1 MESAQKKLRFF
12 DLTMIVISLVIGMGI
27 FKTPVNV
34 AQNALTPYIFFLAWL
49 FGGLIALSGAL
60 TYAEIGSRYPVTG
73 GYYKIFSACYHPSV
87 AFAINSIILVSN
99 AASVAAV
106 ALVGAEYISNVVF
119 SSANNSTEIKMWI
132 AGACILLFYGLN
144 LLGLRTSSFVQNL
157 LMMFKLGL
165 MFLIIS
171 VIFVSP
177 DANTIATAKVDSA
190 LLSWSDFGYAMGVC
204 LVAVSFTYGGFQH
217 SINFGAEVKDSRIM
231 PRAIL
236 AGIAAVIVL
245 YLLINYAY
253 YRVIGFNELATAQ
266 SIGALMASKI
276 LGSSG
281 FTVVSLLFFF
291 SVLGYVN
298 VMLLSNPRV
307 MYAMSEEGTMPASFR
322 QSNSKTKVLTT
333 ALTVFTITIVVTLFY
348 AKEFDKILDYIMFL
362 DSIGMAFSAATI
374 FFFRFRKL
382 KPEGQPIYKMPL
394 YPIMPIFY
402 ILAYIFI
409 AASVFVKKP
418 DAALNGLII
427 FAVFFFVFWLVF
439 FWKRYLEK
447 TKN

>member
-1 MESAQKKLRFF
+1 MESAPKKLRFF

-34 AQNALTPYIFFLAWL
+34 AQNALSPSIFFMAW
-49 FGGLIALSGAL
+49 FVGGLIALSGAL

-119 SSANNSTEIKMWI
+119 SNAQNTAELKMWI
-132 AGACILLFYGLN
+132 AGICILLFYGLN
-144 LLGLRTSSFVQNL
+144 LLGLRTSTFVQNL

-165 MFLIIS
+165 MLLIIS
-171 VIFVSP
+171 VLFVSP
-177 DANTIATAKVDSA
+177 DANTAQALSTTSA
-190 LLSWSDFGYAMGVC
+190 SEMNWSDFGYAMGVC

-217 SINFGAEVKDSRIM
+217 SINFGAEVKNSRIM

-236 AGIAAVIVL
+236 AGIAAVILL
-245 YLLINYAY
+245 YLVINFAY
-253 YRVIGFNELATAQ
+253 YRVIGFKELGTAE
-266 SIGALMASKI
+266 SIGAVMASKI

-298 VMLLSNPRV
+298 VMLLSNNRIPK
-307 MYAMSEEGTMPASFR
+307 
-322 QSNSKTKVLTT
+322 Q
-333 ALTVFTITIVVTLFY
+333 
-348 AKEFDKILDYIMFL
+348 
-362 DSIGMAFSAATI
+362 
-374 FFFRFRKL
+374 
-382 KPEGQPIYKMPL
+382 
-394 YPIMPIFY
+394 
-402 ILAYIFI
+402 
-409 AASVFVKKP
+409 
-418 DAALNGLII
+418 
-427 FAVFFFVFWLVF
+427 
-439 FWKRYLEK
+439 RY
-447 TKN
+447 

>member
-1 MESAQKKLRFF
+1 MESAPKKLRFF

-34 AQNALTPYIFFLAWL
+34 AQNALSPAIFFMAW
-49 FGGLIALSGAL
+49 FVGGLIALSGAL

-119 SSANNSTEIKMWI
+119 SNGENTAELKMWI
-132 AGACILLFYGLN
+132 AGLCILLFYGLN
-144 LLGLRTSSFVQNL
+144 LLGLRTSTFVQNL

-165 MFLIIS
+165 MLLIIS
-171 VIFVSP
+171 VLFVSP
-177 DANTIATAKVDSA
+177 DANTAQSLSATSA
-190 LLSWSDFGYAMGVC
+190 TEMNWSDFGYAMGVC

-217 SINFGAEVKDSRIM
+217 SINFGAEVKNSRIM

-236 AGIAAVIVL
+236 AGIAAVILL
-245 YLLINYAY
+245 YLVINFAY
-253 YRVIGFNELATAQ
+253 YRVIGFKELGTAE
-266 SIGALMASKI
+266 SIGAVMASKI

-307 MYAMSEEGTMPASFR
+307 MFAMSEEGTMPKSFQ
-322 QSNSKTKVLTT
+322 QSNTKTKVLTT
-333 ALTVFTITIVVTLFY
+333 ALTVFTITIVITLFY

-374 FFFRFRKL
+374 FFFRVRKL
-382 KPEGQPIYKMPL
+382 KPEGQEIYKMPL
-394 YPIMPIFY
+394 YPIMPVFY

-409 AASVFVKKP
+409 ASSVFVKKP

-427 FAVFFFVFWLVF
+427 FVVFFVMYWIVQYF
-439 FWKRYLEK
+439 
-447 TKN
+447 KNYAKKPD